1 MYFYLDKDLAKQN
14 VAKCIA
20 ASEKMIDE
28 IELEKRKEYFQVN
41 EVLIFEGNDIPH
53 KFVYN
58 EDLDTIEEFI
68 EVTEQPAL
76 FVEDRA
82 LQAESDFNESV
93 EIDPEKQYF
102 YIDKEYAD
110 KYFKSQ
116 IIAVFPQP
124 LKNPV
129 EYFQREVYQHYGKDI
144 PYYITVEDSVIRE
157 ATEYEKYKRS
167 QRKLE
172 ENEVAIDSKKIIVS
186 LLDGQYVEADEVV
199 TVPCPAEYLVKEW
212 DKAKH
217 IWIDLTTDLD
227 RVRAQYNEYNS
238 MNDSIT
244 LIELEE
250 QGLKTEYIAM
260 MKELRRLIVELE
272 TQRQGGFIAYT
283 IEIVIPVPSEKLKQF
298 KARFEKIGG

>member
-102 YIDKEYAD
+102 YIDKEYT
-110 KYFKSQ
+110 
-116 IIAVFPQP
+116 
-124 LKNPV
+124 L
-129 EYFQREVYQHYGKDI
+129 
-144 PYYITVEDSVIRE
+144 
-157 ATEYEKYKRS
+157 
-167 QRKLE
+167 
-172 ENEVAIDSKKIIVS
+172 S
-186 LLDGQYVEADEVV
+186 LI
-199 TVPCPAEYLVKEW
+199 
-212 DKAKH
+212 H
-217 IWIDLTTDLD
+217 I
-227 RVRAQYNEYNS
+227 
-238 MNDSIT
+238 
-244 LIELEE
+244 
-250 QGLKTEYIAM
+250 
-260 MKELRRLIVELE
+260 
-272 TQRQGGFIAYT
+272 
-283 IEIVIPVPSEKLKQF
+283 
-298 KARFEKIGG
+298 

>member
-1 MYFYLDKDLAKQN
+1 MYFYLDKELSKKGI
-14 VAKCIA
+14 AKCIA

-82 LQAESDFNESV
+82 LQAESDFDESV

-129 EYFQREVYQHYGKDI
+129 QYFNKEVYQHVGKDI
-144 PYYITVEDSVIRE
+144 PFYITVEKDVVRE

-167 QRKLE
+167 QRALE

-272 TQRQGGFIAYT
+272 TQRQGGFIAVSYT
-283 IEIVIPVPSEKLKQF
+283 HLTLPTKL
-298 KARFEKIGG
+298 EV